1 MLGKVGV
8 NARVNPAAWPSAR
21 SQVEYEARIMDDN
34 APEAG
39 CAQANAGEQK
49 LDPGQQFSIHR
60 VRLALR
66 CSCYVLYGAPS
77 AIGNTL

>member
-8 NARVNPAAWPSAR
+8 NARVNPAARPSAR

-49 LDPGQQFSIHR
+49 LD
-60 VRLALR
+60 
-66 CSCYVLYGAPS
+66 C
-77 AIGNTL
+77 

>member
-1 MLGKVGV
+1 MLGEVGV

-49 LDPGQQFSIHR
+49 LDPGQQFSIHHADSLYVVPVMFYTAHQ
-60 VRLALR
+60 VR
-66 CSCYVLYGAPS
+66 
-77 AIGNTL
+77 

>member
-34 APEAG
+34 ASETCG
-39 CAQANAGEQK
+39 AQADSGEEE
-49 LDPGQQFSIHR
+49 LNPGQQFSVHR
-60 VRLALR
+60 VRLALL
-66 CSCYVLYGAPS
+66 CSCYVLYGTTG

>member
-8 NARVNPAAWPSAR
+8 NARVNPTAWPSAR
-21 SQVEYEARIMDDN
+21 TQIEYKARIMDDN
-34 APEAG
+34 ASEAG

-60 VRLALR
+60 VRLALHR
-66 CSCYVLYGAPS
+66 SCYVLYGTRR
-77 AIGNTL
+77 AIGNPL